1 MHCCSVSDDAGC
13 SCFWSKREDCSI
25 LRLVAGCPD
34 ENELLSL
41 LSLEDGPRRDA
52 LESHLDTCPSC
63 RVTALVLAETLPG
76 RPDGEAAP
84 RFRSTAPAALEDSF
98 EGRFRLGRVLGEGGF
113 SVVWEA
119 IDETTGDRV
128 AVKIL
133 SDDDA
138 GAARRAIRE
147 ARGLAAMDHP
157 HLLKAREA
165 FRTIDGRTAIVTELL
180 EGEDLAAAIARG
192 PLSEDETR
200 VVLRSIAEGLAYA
213 HARGVIHRDLKPK
226 NVFLEGP
233 SRTVRVLDFGLARW
247 LDTLGITSRLTRTG
261 TLLGTPAYM
270 SPEQIAGEADVG
282 PETDLWSLG
291 VLAVECLS
299 GVPPIEGKTFGRI
312 FRVVTEG
319 TFPRLR
325 ERVPGASA
333 DLVALVDELLDAKR
347 EGRPTA
353 AQVVGRLGASR

>member
-1 MHCCSVSDDAGC
+1 
-13 SCFWSKREDCSI
+13 
-25 LRLVAGCPD
+25 VAGCPD

-41 LSLEDGPRRDA
+41 LVLEDGAARDR
-52 LESHLDTCPSC
+52 LEAHLDTCESC
-63 RVTALVLAETLPG
+63 RLTALVLAETLPG
-76 RPDGEAAP
+76 HGLDEPPP
-84 RFRSTAPAALEDSF
+84 RFRSAAPSSADEVF
-98 EGRFRLGRVLGEGGF
+98 EGRFRLNRVLGEGGF

-119 IDETTGDRV
+119 SDEITGERV

-138 GAARRAIRE
+138 ASARRAIRE

-165 FRTIDGRTAIVTELL
+165 FRTVDGRTAIVTELL
-180 EGEDLAAAIARG
+180 EGQDLAAAIETA
-192 PLSEDETR
+192 PLSETETR
-200 VVLRSIAEGLAYA
+200 RVLLAIAEGLGYA

-226 NVFLEGP
+226 NVFLQGP
-233 SRTVRVLDFGLARW
+233 GRFVRVLDFGLARW

-270 SPEQIAGEADVG
+270 SPEQIAGEPDVG

-299 GVPPIEGKTFGRI
+299 GAPPIEGKTFGRI

-319 TFPRLR
+319 TFPRLA
-325 ERVPGASA
+325 ERAPHASPA
-333 DLVALVDELLDAKR
+333 LVTLVDALLVARR
-347 EGRPTA
+347 EARPTA
-353 AQVVGRLGASR
+353 AEVVRRLSESG